1 MNDRQSNKLN
11 MALKV
16 KETLDN
22 FAMSITY
29 GTALASRRT
38 ILDTIVAAIPETQQ
52 DQELDTTNL
61 VVNKDDL
68 KKAQADAAII
78 VAMPLVVWAKDN
90 GEEEMISAIGFTYSE
105 LRYSNDEDAY
115 SRCDLVYE
123 KASLPAVDLGEYGV
137 DATMIAAVEI
147 TNLAF
152 GAAIGKPGAAKAL
165 KIAAGN
171 ALDTQY
177 ALMDENFDDM
187 DKLIFPFMEMQTTFY
202 DTYFA
207 ARKINNIG
215 VRHISI
221 RGQVTYVIDGTFLPK
236 TIITATSADGSFKK
250 ATSGQTG
257 KYRIFSLEGNI
268 YTVTV
273 EKAGFVTQVIEDV
286 GVSVEG
292 IVDLDI
298 QLVKE

>member
-1 MNDRQSNKLN
+1 ML
-11 MALKV
+11 L
-16 KETLDN
+16 
-22 FAMSITY
+22 
-29 GTALASRRT
+29 
-38 ILDTIVAAIPETQQ
+38 
-52 DQELDTTNL
+52 
-61 VVNKDDL
+61 
-68 KKAQADAAII
+68 
-78 VAMPLVVWAKDN
+78 
-90 GEEEMISAIGFTYSE
+90 
-105 LRYSNDEDAY
+105 
-115 SRCDLVYE
+115 
-123 KASLPAVDLGEYGV
+123 
-137 DATMIAAVEI
+137 
-147 TNLAF
+147 

-177 ALMDENFDDM
+177 ELLDVNFKDM
-187 DKLIFPFMEMQTTFY
+187 DKLIVPFMETETTFY

-207 ARKINNIG
+207 ARKIDNIG

-221 RGQVTYVIDGTFLPK
+221 RGQVTYAGDGTFLPK
-236 TIITATSADGSFKK
+236 TIITALSPNGSFKK

-273 EKAGFVTQVIEDV
+273 EKEGFVTQVIEDV

-298 QLVKE
+298 LLVQE

>member
-1 MNDRQSNKLN
+1 M
-11 MALKV
+11 
-16 KETLDN
+16 
-22 FAMSITY
+22 
-29 GTALASRRT
+29 
-38 ILDTIVAAIPETQQ
+38 
-52 DQELDTTNL
+52 
-61 VVNKDDL
+61 NKDVL

-78 VAMPLVVWAKDN
+78 VAKPLVVWAKDN
-90 GEEEMISAIGFTYSE
+90 GEEEMISAIGFSYTE
-105 LRYSNDEDAY
+105 LRYANAEDAF

-123 KASLPAVDLGEYGV
+123 KASLPAVDLSEYGV
-137 DATMIAAVEI
+137 DTTMLDAVEG

-177 ALMDENFDDM
+177 ELLDVNFKDM
-187 DKLIFPFMEMQTTFY
+187 DKLIVPFMETETTFY

-207 ARKINNIG
+207 ARKIDNIG

-221 RGQVTYVIDGTFLPK
+221 RGQVTYAGDGTFLPK
-236 TIITATSADGSFKK
+236 TIITALSPNGSFKK

-273 EKAGFVTQVIEDV
+273 EKEGFVTQVIEDV

-298 QLVKE
+298 LLVQE